1 MKKINFRFYNFFNKR
16 FFEHLKKIENIDI
29 KLEEVKEKLKNR
41 SDNKAKKG
49 DKFECDQDELF
60 DDVQNLFDWT

>member
-1 MKKINFRFYNFFNKR
+1 LKKINFRFYYFFNKR

-29 KLEEVKEKLKNR
+29 KLEEVKEKIKNR
-41 SDNKAKKG
+41 PESKTKKE

-60 DDVQNLFDWT
+60 DDVQNLFD